1 MPATYTDAWAEGEA
15 CCVIDGEQF
24 ITVELQHPGFT
35 DEDDQPIP
43 LRYVLDVMDR
53 VFTLEDGAAFD
64 AGESVTFAAAAFEC
78 EHPSMS
84 EGRVPL
90 ARLRLDDVSGE
101 LVVYLDKATAYRADL
116 KVIIRGYRSD
126 YPDAPSYGPIELVL
140 TDITKD
146 STGVEGT
153 ATIVDFGDRK
163 VPSEVYTLEDYPG
176 LVP

>member
-1 MPATYTDAWAEGEA
+1 MAATYTDAWAEGEA
-15 CCVIDGEQF
+15 NCVTDGEQF

-35 DEDDQPIP
+35 DEADQPIP

-53 VFTLEDGAAFD
+53 SFAIEDGAAFD
-64 AGESVTFAAAAFEC
+64 AGETVLFAAAGFEC
-78 EHPSMS
+78 EHPTMA
-84 EGRVPL
+84 EGRPPV
-90 ARLRLDDVSGE
+90 ARLRLDDVTGD
-101 LVVYLDKATAYRADL
+101 LVVYLDKAKAFRADL

-126 YPDAPSYGPIELVL
+126 YPAAPSYGPIELVL

-163 VPSEVYTLEDYPG
+163 VPSRVYTLEDYPG